1 VAVEQARA
9 AWAELGLPVPAGH
22 FHQIPERTLAVEDA
36 EFQAVDEIL
45 VGSPEAAATFSDAP
59 FAVRVS
65 VNRYGYD
72 PGLFRA
78 KDTTRIHGGDHPQKL
93 VFVGRCE
100 PTKGIHVLLRA
111 WARCERPKG
120 SRLVLRGEMR
130 AEIRQALAAEL
141 AEPDV
146 VEVGPVPDMAAFLA
160 DADAMVLPS
169 FSEGSA
175 LITYE
180 SLGCGV
186 VPLVSR
192 ATGAPV
198 SPGVDGLVHDTGD
211 VGQLVEHLDA
221 TLNDPE
227 LRQRLRRAGS
237 VTAMQLTWASVG
249 QRLMSLYSSLVD
261 RTSERGATP

>member
-9 AWAELGLPVPAGH
+9 AWADLGLPVPDGH
-22 FHQIPERTLAVEDA
+22 FHHIPERTLVAEDS
-36 EFQAVDEIL
+36 EFQAVDQIL
-45 VGSPEAAATFSDAP
+45 VGSPEAAATFSNTP
-59 FAVRVS
+59 FAARVS

-72 PGLFRA
+72 PGLFQA
-78 KDTTRIHGGDHPQKL
+78 KDTRTHGGGQPQKL
-93 VFVGRCE
+93 VFVARCE

-111 WARCERPKG
+111 WARCARPRG

-130 AEIRQALAAEL
+130 AEIRRALAAEL
-141 AEPDV
+141 AVPGL

-186 VPLVSR
+186 IPLISR

-198 SPGVDGLVHDTGD
+198 SSGVDGLIHDTGD

-221 TLNDPE
+221 TLNDPG
-227 LRQRLRRAGS
+227 LRQRLRRAGT
-237 VTAMQLTWASVG
+237 VTARQLTWASVG
-249 QRLMSLYSSLVD
+249 QRLMALYSGLVD